1 MFIKLDLDTL
11 TYKLVRTKIDSLLEG
26 FFTEF
31 SKIDKLKAILM
42 LND

>member
-1 MFIKLDLDTL
+1 MSIELDLDTL
-11 TYKLVRTKIDSLLEG
+11 LYKLIGTKIDNLLEG

-31 SKIDKLKAILM
+31 DKIDRLKAILM